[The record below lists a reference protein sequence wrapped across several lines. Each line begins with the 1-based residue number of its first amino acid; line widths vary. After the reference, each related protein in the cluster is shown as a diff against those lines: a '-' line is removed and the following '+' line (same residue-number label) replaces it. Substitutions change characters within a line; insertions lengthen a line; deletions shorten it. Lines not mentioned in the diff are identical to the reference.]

1 MLQGVIY
8 KHRER
13 EKQNKRPW
21 KTKARERKWKEIILG
36 TNSVAKML

>member
-13 EKQNKRPW
+13 EKQRRPL
-21 KTKARERKWKEIILG
+21 KATARKK
-36 TNSVAKML
+36 NDK